1 LERHL
6 QQVTES
12 RETVLGFVNPDH
24 KGKQGGRL
32 DYGRAGDGE
41 DMDIDIATIASQHP
55 LMTAVL
61 TLTLAWYIAFWY
73 VNKRGVV
80 VGSGAAVAKADKDEA
95 IRLARERQQA
105 ALADAA
111 VARLAAAPDK
121 VRAPA
126 PAPAPK
132 PTAMPSRMSD
142 ALARAE
148 AEEAAK
154 AAAAGRL
161 AAALARAEAGGTAKA
176 AKAVEAPT
184 ALDETAPPPP
194 PVKHATVDDPN
205 SYSARLARI
214 QKGKGPSDLNPLEGH
229 ASGSSAG
236 SSFKCTKKGG

>member
-1 LERHL
+1 VK
-6 QQVTES
+6 QS
-12 RETVLGFVNPDH
+12 WGFVNPDH
-24 KGKQGGRL
+24 VGKKGGRL
-32 DYGRAGDGE
+32 DDEYGRAGDGE
-41 DMDIDIATIASQHP
+41 EMDIDIATIASQHP

-184 ALDETAPPPP
+184 APPPP
-194 PVKHATVDDPN
+194 PVKKHATVDDPN

>member
-1 LERHL
+1 
-6 QQVTES
+6 
-12 RETVLGFVNPDH
+12 
-24 KGKQGGRL
+24 
-32 DYGRAGDGE
+32 
-41 DMDIDIATIASQHP
+41 
-55 LMTAVL
+55 
-61 TLTLAWYIAFWY
+61 
-73 VNKRGVV
+73 
-80 VGSGAAVAKADKDEA
+80 
-95 IRLARERQQA
+95 
-105 ALADAA
+105 
-111 VARLAAAPDK
+111 
-121 VRAPA
+121 
-126 PAPAPK
+126 
-132 PTAMPSRMSD
+132 MSD

-184 ALDETAPPPP
+184 APPPP
-194 PVKHATVDDPN
+194 PVKKHATVDDPN

>member
-1 LERHL
+1 VKL
-6 QQVTES
+6 S
-12 RETVLGFVNPDH
+12 WGFVNPDH
-24 KGKQGGRL
+24 EGKQGDRL
-32 DYGRAGDGE
+32 DDGRAGDGE
-41 DMDIDIATIASQHP
+41 EMDIDIATIASQHP

-194 PVKHATVDDPN
+194 PVKKHATVDDPN

>member
-1 LERHL
+1 MS
-6 QQVTES
+6 ES
-12 RETVLGFVNPDH
+12 RETDLGFRESPDH
-24 KGKQGGRL
+24 EGKQGDRL
-32 DYGRAGDGE
+32 DDGRAGDGE

-194 PVKHATVDDPN
+194 PVKKHATVDDPN

>member
-1 LERHL
+1 MASTLTRASF
-6 QQVTES
+6 VIKS
-12 RETVLGFVNPDH
+12 GFVNSDH
-24 KGKQGGRL
+24 EGKQGGRL
-32 DYGRAGDGE
+32 DDEYGRAGDGE
-41 DMDIDIATIASQHP
+41 EMDIDIATIASQHP

-184 ALDETAPPPP
+184 APPPP
-194 PVKHATVDDPN
+194 PVKKHATVDDPN

-236 SSFKCTKKGG
+236 SSFKCSKKGG